1 MVTAVVRWLPHSFDF
16 HFPLSAVGRQRCC
29 HLLLS
34 LTAVTVRAHTHSH
47 ANTFACDESRASGA
61 ISRNAGAIN
70 SLQISLYRHDDGPVL
85 ISLYYPRRLSC
96 VYALSHARFILAFRP
111 VIEQVWE
118 QLSWALPSCHLHA
131 AIIPFTGWRTCVSPH
146 LQEWDGGWN
155 GGIKVY
161 RSQLSGAQSDNSLRR
176 SLSPPSYYPQCISL
190 R

>member
-1 MVTAVVRWLPHSFDF
+1 MVTGVVRWLPHSFDF
-16 HFPLSAVGRQRCC
+16 HFPLPAVGRQRC

-47 ANTFACDESRASGA
+47 ANTFACDEPRASGA

-70 SLQISLYRHDDGPVL
+70 SPQISLYCHDDGPVL

-118 QLSWALPSCHLHA
+118 QLSWALPLCHLHG
-131 AIIPFTGWRTCVSPH
+131 AIISFTGWRTCVSPH
-146 LQEWDGGWN
+146 LQEWDRGWN
-155 GGIKVY
+155 GGIKVNV
-161 RSQLSGAQSDNSLRR
+161 LSWVEPNLTIASGDLYHHHHIT
-176 SLSPPSYYPQCISL
+176 LSVFH
-190 R
+190 